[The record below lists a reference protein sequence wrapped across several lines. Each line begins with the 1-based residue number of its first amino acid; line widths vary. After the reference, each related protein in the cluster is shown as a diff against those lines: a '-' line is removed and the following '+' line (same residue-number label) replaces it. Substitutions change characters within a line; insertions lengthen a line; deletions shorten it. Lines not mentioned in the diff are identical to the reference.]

1 MKVLR
6 GYYEETLM
14 KEQNDEE
21 KHIEGKKKVKEW
33 LKQKKFESKVMEQE
47 IQKEKTLKE
56 ELQREKEVKA
66 QEKYRTWLREKLIQD
81 NQNYQMKKQAKLM
94 RKQSHQQEKERKIEL
109 KLKSQQV
116 YQEWLYSKSKTNTSR
131 LGSSRRFK
139 KNRKA
144 LKQISSQNESKI
156 SKKQITPSSRPPL
169 PRASVH
175 VEEFNS
181 FANPQSKEHNLED
194 SSMSFLSE
202 SYESI

>member
-94 RKQSHQQEKERKIEL
+94 RKQRHQQEKERKIEL

-131 LGSSRRFK
+131 LGSSRRLK

-144 LKQISSQNESKI
+144 LKQISSQNEGWMLE
-156 SKKQITPSSRPPL
+156 TPVS
-169 PRASVH
+169 
-175 VEEFNS
+175 
-181 FANPQSKEHNLED
+181 
-194 SSMSFLSE
+194 SFLFLISLK
-202 SYESI
+202 IVPKPGWNCLFVKFPGGGQ